1 MHQISPNQERHPN
14 PRPDA
19 GPEASPDTGPDT
31 GLGADQEQT
40 PHAVRVPRE
49 LRLSAAERLV
59 SPPHRREAARRL
71 LESAPQHG
79 IDLDLLW
86 GVMEPGSDPTPKPST
101 RKRVRQT
108 CLSVLGSG
116 RTAMLFLS
124 SPERDKSLGDTQTQV
139 REITACI
146 AAALDGLRDHAPKRV
161 TLAQTLIEPKHA
173 WAKQA
178 CAQAGMINVGH
189 LEYMRKRV
197 TPTDLTASPS
207 EAWPQGVT
215 VRAIQSLAPDHPSGD
230 YHNLITA
237 LEGSYHDTLDCPELC
252 GLRTMPD
259 VIASHSATGRFDPAH
274 WRLIFVDGQPSGCCL
289 LSHCPHSRS
298 VELVYL
304 GIAPRARGMGLGRRV
319 LAYGIG
325 HLGALDINEVT
336 CAVDTR
342 NTPAIR
348 IYESLG
354 FAPFDAR
361 VGFVAPV
368 SPR

>member
-1 MHQISPNQERHPN
+1 M
-14 PRPDA
+14 PDA
-19 GPEASPDTGPDT
+19 GPDAGQDETAC
-31 GLGADQEQT
+31 AI
-40 PHAVRVPRE
+40 RIPRE

-79 IDLDLLW
+79 IDLALLW
-86 GVMEPGSDPTPKPST
+86 GVIGQNTNQAHKPPPP
-101 RKRVRQT
+101 KRVRQA
-108 CLSVLGSG
+108 CLGVLGSG

-124 SPERDKSLGDTQTQV
+124 SPERDKGLGDTGTQIH
-139 REITACI
+139 EITTCI
-146 AAALDGLRDHAPKRV
+146 TAALEGLRDHAPKRV

-173 WAKQA
+173 WANQA
-178 CAQAGMINVGH
+178 CTQAGMINVGH

-197 TPTDLTASPS
+197 TPDELTERPS
-207 EAWPQGVT
+207 EDWPKGVT
-215 VRAIQSLAPDHPSGD
+215 VRQVESLDPNHPSGD
-230 YHNLITA
+230 YHSLIAA
-237 LEGSYHDTLDCPELC
+237 LEGSYQDTLDCPELC

-319 LAYGIG
+319 LAHGIG
-325 HLGALDINEVT
+325 HLSELDINEVT
-336 CAVDTR
+336 CAVDMR

-368 SPR
+368 PAR